1 MKMFAITAAVL
12 LLAVFGFA
20 AIYTLLI
27 AANEERIMNKH
38 DEWIE
43 SENKNEQDKQI

>member
-1 MKMFAITAAVL
+1 MKIFAITMAAL
-12 LLAVFGFA
+12 IPAALISA
-20 AIYTLLI
+20 AIYALLI

-43 SENKNEQDKQI
+43 SED